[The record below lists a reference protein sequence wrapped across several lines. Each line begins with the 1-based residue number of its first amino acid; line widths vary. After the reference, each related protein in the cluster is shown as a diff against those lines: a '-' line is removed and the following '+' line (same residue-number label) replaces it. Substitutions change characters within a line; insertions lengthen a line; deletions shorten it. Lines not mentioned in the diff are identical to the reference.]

1 MGTAVLHPAEA
12 EITEMAVLVVV
23 ETMVMAVPLLAEMT
37 GTVVLPLVEM
47 TEMAEEAVTQRETRG
62 MLLLL
67 LLLCPN
73 GGAPQP
79 GHVGLLPPQ

>member
-23 ETMVMAVPLLAEMT
+23 ETMVMVVPLLAEMT

-67 LLLCPN
+67 LLCPN

-79 GHVGLLPPQ
+79 GHVGLPPPQ

>member
-1 MGTAVLHPAEA
+1 MGTAVLHPVEA
-12 EITEMAVLVVV
+12 EITEMVVLVVV

-67 LLLCPN
+67 LLCPN

-79 GHVGLLPPQ
+79 GHVGLPPPQ